1 MRATIRRDNI
11 KIEFSGR
18 GQIWND
24 LLRPYF
30 GGPEAPPEAERPVA
44 TVTPVPA
51 AQAPLPPAPPV
62 RPAATFEPA
71 APRPAIAVQPAP
83 VGQAARP
90 AAPAQPRTWYPP
102 RTEAPRRF
110 EPGGH
115 GPGRPELER
124 NAPPQ
129 HYSAE
134 EEEHDSVQVE
144 PSSDPATLYARLAA
158 IPGRRSER
166 DAVLAAVWFLTKG
179 EQETTSDDVEA
190 HFQLLHV
197 FPDVKV
203 TPHLLKHIH
212 RTKMLEQGS
221 TAKAV
226 RLSKKGAGS
235 VRGRLVPV

>member
-1 MRATIRRDNI
+1 MRATIRKDNV

-30 GGPEAPPEAERPVA
+30 GGPEAPAEPERPVA
-44 TVTPVPA
+44 VKAPSPVASPVA
-51 AQAPLPPAPPV
+51 AQAPAAAAASV
-62 RPAATFEPA
+62 RPATAVQLTPH
-71 APRPAIAVQPAP
+71 RPSIVVQPAP
-83 VGQAARP
+83 VGAVARP
-90 AAPAQPRTWYPP
+90 AAPSQPRTWYPP
-102 RTEAPRRF
+102 RPEQPRRF
-110 EPGGH
+110 EPD
-115 GPGRPELER
+115 R

-134 EEEHDSVQVE
+134 EDESDVVQVE

-166 DAVLAAVWFLTKG
+166 DAVLAAVWFLSKG
-179 EQETTSDDVEA
+179 ERETTADDVEA
-190 HFQLLHV
+190 HFQVLRV
-197 FPDVKV
+197 FPDIKV

-221 TAKAV
+221 SAKAV
-226 RLSKKGAGS
+226 KLSKKGLAS